1 MDVKINRSDIIW
13 SYLGVIVS
21 FTASVITLPVVIY
34 FLDGELL
41 GLWYV
46 FGSVGG
52 ITILFD
58 FGFTVTFARNITYCW
73 SGARKLEKT
82 GTSGVVE
89 LEPDFEMMRD
99 VLYTCKRVY
108 LIISLTAY
116 LLLLTIGTGYIIHI
130 SSTIPGYTHI
140 IAWIIFSTG
149 AFLNL
154 YYNYYDSFLRGVGA
168 IKQANQNRVYARL
181 IQLITMIVL
190 LLAGCG
196 ILGLSIANFLFGIV
210 FRFLG
215 KNSFFKYKGIGE
227 QLAKVKTPI
236 DNGKIKQYFTTI
248 WYNAWRDGVV
258 ALSVYLFGQASV
270 ILCSL
275 YLSLTET
282 GMYSIGLQIANVV
295 QALSTT
301 LYVTYQ
307 PSLQS
312 NWVKGNKTGVKR
324 LMLRIIKVFIAS
336 YLVCVVGVIFIG
348 IPLLK
353 LIKPDVIIS
362 IPLMLGI
369 FVSYFILGYR
379 DSFTSYF
386 SCTNRL
392 IYVPAFI
399 ISSVACVLLSI
410 VLMQW
415 GGMNVW
421 GLVVAQI
428 ASQLVFNAWYWS
440 VKAHRELNIG
450 LKDIIQVKI

>member
-1 MDVKINRSDIIW
+1 M
-13 SYLGVIVS
+13 IVS
-21 FTASVITLPVVIY
+21 FTASVITLPIVIY
-34 FLDGELL
+34 FLDGDLL

-82 GTSGVVE
+82 GTSRAVE
-89 LEPDFEMMRD
+89 NEPDFEMMRD
-99 VLYTCKRVY
+99 VLFTCRRVY
-108 LIISLTAY
+108 LIISLAAY
-116 LLLLTIGTGYIIHI
+116 ILLLSVGTFYIIHI
-130 SSTIPGYTHI
+130 SSSIRGCTHI
-140 IAWIIFSTG
+140 IAWVIFSTG

-168 IKQANQNRVYARL
+168 VKQANQNRVYARL
-181 IQLITMIVL
+181 AQLTTMIVL
-190 LLAGCG
+190 LFAGCG
-196 ILGLSIANFLFGIV
+196 ILGLSIANFIFGVV

-215 KNSFFKYKGIGE
+215 KSSFYKYKGIGE
-227 QLAKVKTPI
+227 RLSKVSTPI
-236 DNGKIKQYFTTI
+236 DKVVIKRYFTTI

-312 NWVKGNKTGVKR
+312 NWVQGNKNEVKR
-324 LMLRIIKVFIAS
+324 LMLRIIKVYIAS
-336 YLVCVVGVIFIG
+336 YFVGVIGVITVG
-348 IPLLK
+348 IPLLR
-353 LIKPDVIIS
+353 LIKPDVIVS
-362 IPLMLGI
+362 TPLMLGI
-369 FVSYFILGYR
+369 FASYFILGYR

-399 ISSVACVLLSI
+399 ISSLACVMLS
-410 VLMQW
+410 VALMQW
-415 GGMNVW
+415 GNMNVW
-421 GLVVAQI
+421 GLVIAQI
-428 ASQLVFNAWYWS
+428 VSQLAFNAWYWS
-440 VKAHRELNIG
+440 AKAHRELKICFN
-450 LKDIIQVKI
+450 DIIQVKI